1 MSGGELAAFLLA
13 GGAAAFL
20 IFYAVTHD
28 NNLNFGGTVNV
39 ISPAR

>member
-1 MSGGELAAFLLA
+1 MSGGELAALLLA

-20 IFYAVTHD
+20 IFYALTHD
-28 NNLNFGGTVNV
+28 NDLNFGGSVSV